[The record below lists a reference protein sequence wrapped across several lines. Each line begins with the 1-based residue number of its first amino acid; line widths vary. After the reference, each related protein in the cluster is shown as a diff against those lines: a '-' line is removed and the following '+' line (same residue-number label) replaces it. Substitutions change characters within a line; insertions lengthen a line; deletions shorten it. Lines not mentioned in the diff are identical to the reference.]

1 MATNPIEPSS
11 NAVTLPGTFPPMPAV
26 ARVLSRFDRAQLES
40 FIAVAIDLA
49 DTLDG
54 DPDQEDATDA
64 EDDFAISAD
73 ALSGADRGPGCVV
86 GDSDYCAAKDDQIIA
101 STGDGQAGD
110 MDDAEI
116 AFAEW
121 HTLSA
126 ATRRAGHFDGKPL
139 DPWCRYVPEDA
150 EDDDPSGQCDEDG
163 FNTTG
168 GQVAYALHGVIYSGP
183 GCPIS
188 DPAGEYD
195 EEGI

>member
-1 MATNPIEPSS
+1 MATHPLLPNGDP
-11 NAVTLPGTFPPMPAV
+11 VTLPGIFPPMPAV

-64 EDDFAISAD
+64 EDDFSLSPD

-86 GDSDYCAAKDDQIIA
+86 GDSDRCTAKDDQIVA
-101 STGDGQAGD
+101 STGDGEAGD
-110 MDDAEI
+110 MDDAES

-126 ATRRAGHFDGKPL
+126 ATRRAGHFDGKSCN
-139 DPWCRYVPEDA
+139 PWHQNVRED
-150 EDDDPSGQCDEDG
+150 DEDG
-163 FNTTG
+163 DPA
-168 GQVAYALHGVIYSGP
+168 GQYDEDCYSAPRPQVKGA

-188 DPAGEYD
+188 DPD
-195 EEGI
+195 QGIDDQPQGTPGLDC

>member
-11 NAVTLPGTFPPMPAV
+11 NAVTLPSIFPPMPAV

-64 EDDFAISAD
+64 EDDFSLSRD
-73 ALSGADRGPGCVV
+73 ALSDVDRGPGCVV
-86 GDSDYCAAKDDQIIA
+86 GDSDYCTAKDDRIAA
-101 STGDGQAGD
+101 STGDGQIGE

-116 AFAEW
+116 ATAEW

-126 ATRRAGHFDGKPL
+126 ATRRAGGFDAKPL
-139 DPWCRYVPEDA
+139 DPWCRYISEDA
-150 EDDDPSGQCDEDG
+150 EDDDPAGQYDEDCYSAPRP
-163 FNTTG
+163 
-168 GQVAYALHGVIYSGP
+168 QVKGA

-188 DPAGEYD
+188 DPD
-195 EEGI
+195 QGIDDQAQGTPGLDC